1 MRKPVARYLAGVHST
16 FYAPPSGFW
25 RLRLLL
31 AWDGAGFAGWQSQPQ
46 APSVQDTVHA
56 AFARLGAQGAFR
68 PVAAGRTD
76 AGVHAGAMPAHIDV
90 PGEFRVP
97 PHKLARALN
106 AHLPGTVAMLD
117 AAPAPPGFHARFSC
131 TERRYTYRLLAAPQR
146 HPLWA
151 GRALH
156 VSGALDV
163 PAMNAA
169 ALLLIGTHDFA
180 AFATQEDRQT
190 VRELRALA
198 VRPGPA
204 VHAGRVWEV
213 EVAGE
218 SFLRHMVRGLV
229 GTLLLVGQGKLGEE
243 DVAAILAGRERARAG
258 ANVPAHG
265 LTFTGA
271 SYGGIEWPTP
281 GLPRSGGR

>member
-1 MRKPVARYLAGVHST
+1 MSDAPQ
-16 FYAPPSGFW
+16 FAPPPGFT

-31 AWDGAGFAGWQSQPQ
+31 AWDGQDFAGWQAQQ
-46 APSVQDTVHA
+46 NAPSIQDTLHLA
-56 AFARLGAQGAFR
+56 LAHLGAARASR

-76 AGVHAGAMPAHIDV
+76 AGVHAGAMPAHVDV
-90 PGEFRVP
+90 PETFRLPVDR
-97 PHKLARALN
+97 LARALN
-106 AHLPGTVAMLD
+106 AHLPPSIAVLEAG
-117 AAPAPPGFHARFSC
+117 AAPAGFHARFSC
-131 TERRYTYRLLAAPQR
+131 TERRYTYLLLASPQR

-156 VSGALDV
+156 VPGPLDV

-169 ALLLIGTHDFA
+169 ARHLIGTHDFA

-190 VRELRALA
+190 VRE
-198 VRPGPA
+198 VRSLGVQPGP
-204 VHAGRVWEV
+204 VVYGGQVWEV
-213 EVAGE
+213 GVAGE

-229 GTLLLVGQGKLGEE
+229 GTLLLVGQGKLVPEA
-243 DVAAILAGRERARAG
+243 VVAILAGRERARAG

-271 SYGGIEWPTP
+271 SYGGFEP
-281 GLPRSGGR
+281 